1 MSRDGFH
8 SQGHVRVDGRDHE
21 GVRPKRT
28 DIEQWQSDH
37 TGLDEETRRA
47 SKPLDVANA
56 EFILGVM
63 ERFNYPNIQSVLDE
77 DARLFQLLELETL
90 GEKHFEKLRLEEL
103 EREQEALRAKY
114 Q

>member
-1 MSRDGFH
+1 
-8 SQGHVRVDGRDHE
+8 
-21 GVRPKRT
+21 
-28 DIEQWQSDH
+28 
-37 TGLDEETRRA
+37 
-47 SKPLDVANA
+47 
-56 EFILGVM
+56 M